1 MMDALLEIEIN
12 QVFVVIVVVFVA
24 FLMMMIR
31 ADGTI

>member
-12 QVFVVIVVVFVA
+12 QVFVVVVVFVA